1 MMDSRNDLMT
11 VAEVASY
18 LGVSPHTIYRWIAL
32 GTLPAAR
39 YSRKVIRVRRSDL
52 QDFAPANPRMIG
64 EAKAAYEATPRLSEA
79 EAAKRLR
86 EFRRLMEKYR
96 ALRDRPRSPD
106 EPRPGSKEAL
116 LRVVGLISHEDA
128 EELRRVIQE
137 AKTYSP
143 PVEFE

>member
-1 MMDSRNDLMT
+1 MMDSSDDLLT
-11 VAEVASY
+11 VAEVANY

-52 QDFAPANPRMIG
+52 LSFAPANPGMIG
-64 EAKAAYEATPRLSEA
+64 EARAVYETTPRPSEA
-79 EAAKRLR
+79 AAAKRSR
-86 EFRRLMEKYR
+86 DFRRLMVKYR
-96 ALRDRPRSPD
+96 EIRDRPRSPD
-106 EPRPGSKEAL
+106 EPRPGSREAL
-116 LRVVGLISHEDA
+116 LRHVGRISHEDA

-137 AKTYSP
+137 AKSYSP